1 MSGAKMPSDRNL
13 LKRVDKEIAKESMRT
28 HHQRKRRINE
38 HDLHALL
45 QFIIGISLC
54 ITLTGTVF
62 AVLYSLIF
70 VTQPVDVQ
78 APNDREFFK
87 LIAPIATFLTGTLS
101 GIMLASKGHKNH
113 GDD

>member
-1 MSGAKMPSDRNL
+1 MQSDGNMPRRPNQDAS
-13 LKRVDKEIAKESMRT
+13 KEPVR
-28 HHQRKRRINE
+28 HHRRRKIDE
-38 HDLHALL
+38 HGLHALL

-70 VTQPVDVQ
+70 VVQPVDAQ

-101 GIMLASKGHKNH
+101 GIMLASKGHRDK
-113 GDD
+113 DE

>member
-1 MSGAKMPSDRNL
+1 MPSDRDL
-13 LKRVDKEIAKESMRT
+13 RKRSDKNAPKESMR
-28 HHQRKRRINE
+28 HHQHRKKRMNE

-70 VTQPVDVQ
+70 VTQPVDAQ

>member
-1 MSGAKMPSDRNL
+1 MPSNGNL
-13 LKRVDKEIAKESMRT
+13 RERSDKNAPKESMR
-28 HHQRKRRINE
+28 HHHRKRRINE
-38 HDLHALL
+38 NDLHALL

>member
-1 MSGAKMPSDRNL
+1 MPSDGNVRE
-13 LKRVDKEIAKESMRT
+13 RSDKNAQKESMRT
-28 HHQRKRRINE
+28 HHHRKRRINE

-101 GIMLASKGHKNH
+101 GIMLASKGHKNS

>member
-1 MSGAKMPSDRNL
+1 MSGAKMPSDRDL
-13 LKRVDKEIAKESMRT
+13 LKRVDKEVAKESMR
-28 HHQRKRRINE
+28 HHHNRRKRINE
-38 HDLHALL
+38 NDLHALL

>member
-1 MSGAKMPSDRNL
+1 MRGRL
-13 LKRVDKEIAKESMRT
+13 DKDSKQEPVR
-28 HHQRKRRINE
+28 HHRRRKIDE
-38 HDLHALL
+38 HGLHALL

-54 ITLTGTVF
+54 VTLTGTVF

-70 VTQPVDVQ
+70 VVQPVDAQ

-101 GIMLASKGHKNH
+101 GIMLASKGHREDK
-113 GDD
+113 D

>member
-1 MSGAKMPSDRNL
+1 MSGAKMPSDRNV
-13 LKRVDKEIAKESMRT
+13 LKRVNKEIAKESMR
-28 HHQRKRRINE
+28 HHHNRRKRINE
-38 HDLHALL
+38 NDLHALL

>member
-1 MSGAKMPSDRNL
+1 MRGRP
-13 LKRVDKEIAKESMRT
+13 DKDPKQEPLR
-28 HHQRKRRINE
+28 HHRRRKIDE
-38 HDLHALL
+38 HGLHALL
-45 QFIIGISLC
+45 QFIIGVSLC

-70 VTQPVDVQ
+70 VVQPVDAQ

-101 GIMLASKGHKNH
+101 GIMLASKGHRK

>member
-1 MSGAKMPSDRNL
+1 
-13 LKRVDKEIAKESMRT
+13 MRGRLGKNT
-28 HHQRKRRINE
+28 KQEPVRHHRRRKIDE
-38 HDLHALL
+38 HGLHALL

-54 ITLTGTVF
+54 IPLTGTVF

-70 VTQPVDVQ
+70 VVQPVDAQ

-101 GIMLASKGHKNH
+101 GIMLASKGHRDK
-113 GDD
+113 DD

>member
-1 MSGAKMPSDRNL
+1 MSGAKMPSDRNV
-13 LKRVDKEIAKESMRT
+13 LKRVDKEIAKESMR
-28 HHQRKRRINE
+28 HHHHRRKRINE
-38 HDLHALL
+38 NDLHALL

>member
-1 MSGAKMPSDRNL
+1 MRGRL
-13 LKRVDKEIAKESMRT
+13 DKDSKQEPVR
-28 HHQRKRRINE
+28 HHRRRKIDE
-38 HDLHALL
+38 HGLHALL
-45 QFIIGISLC
+45 QFIIGVSLC

-70 VTQPVDVQ
+70 VVQPVDAQ

-101 GIMLASKGHKNH
+101 GIMLASKGHRK

>member
-1 MSGAKMPSDRNL
+1 MSGAKMPSDRNV
-13 LKRVDKEIAKESMRT
+13 LKRVDKEIAKESMR
-28 HHQRKRRINE
+28 HHHNRRKRINE
-38 HDLHALL
+38 NDLHALL

>member
-1 MSGAKMPSDRNL
+1 MSGTKMPSDRDV
-13 LKRVDKEIAKESMRT
+13 LKRVDKEVAKESMR
-28 HHQRKRRINE
+28 HHHNRRKRINE
-38 HDLHALL
+38 NDLHALL

>member
-1 MSGAKMPSDRNL
+1 MPSNGNL
-13 LKRVDKEIAKESMRT
+13 RERSDKNAQKEPMR
-28 HHQRKRRINE
+28 HHHNRRKRINE
-38 HDLHALL
+38 NDLHALL

-101 GIMLASKGHKNH
+101 GIMLASKGHKNN

>member
-1 MSGAKMPSDRNL
+1 MPSNRNM
-13 LKRVDKEIAKESMRT
+13 RERSDQDTPKESMRP
-28 HHQRKRRINE
+28 HQHRKKRINE

-70 VTQPVDVQ
+70 VTQPVDAQ

-101 GIMLASKGHKNH
+101 GIMLASKGNKHH